1 MKHSKRVAERKQ
13 NLFFFEKS
21 GPSYTCLGVFNV
33 SVPNL
38 DETVD
43 EVTKRAMEGLPRS
56 SRYENFTVYWVREHH
71 PFPVFMH
78 L

>member
-1 MKHSKRVAERKQ
+1 MKHSKRVAERQQ
-13 NLFFFEKS
+13 NLIFFEKS
-21 GPSYTCLGVFNV
+21 GPHYECLGVFSV

-43 EVTKRAMEGLPRS
+43 EVTKRAMKGLPRS
-56 SRYENFTVYWVREHH
+56 SRYENFTVYQVRNHQ
-71 PFPVFMH
+71 PFACVMH